1 MHLNCE
7 LNSKLRVNHIREQTR
22 RAAIDTLMILFSSTL
37 TDYTDEEQE
46 LYEVDVQEWKQKSE
60 REHIRYNM
68 PC

>member
-7 LNSKLRVNHIREQTR
+7 LNSKLRVNHIREQWADETR

-46 LYEVDVQEWKQKSE
+46 LYEVDVQELKQ
-60 REHIRYNM
+60 
-68 PC
+68 